1 MTLAELINGLPILE
15 TGGDLS
21 QEISAVAYD
30 SRKVTAGTVFVCIE
44 GYITDGHAY
53 ITQAVERSAAA
64 VIIQKKTVSHQIPWV
79 LVPNTRRALAHIS
92 DRFFAHPSGK
102 LDMIGLTGTKGK
114 TTATY
119 MTRAILSAQGRRAG
133 LIGTIAT
140 IIGDQV
146 IQASRTTPES
156 YDLQAILNQMVQ
168 SRMDTCVMEVSS
180 QGLMLD
186 RVYGCR
192 YHTGVFTNLYHD
204 HIGPHE
210 HESMDAY
217 LNAKLQLFDLCQQ
230 AVINRDIE
238 QFEQI
243 RSVIHVPCL
252 TYGLHQDADVR
263 AENLRQ
269 ISVGQR
275 SGTLFKLTSP
285 WHNGEVFVGMPGL
298 FNVNNALAAIASA
311 GLSGASLEAVQTG
324 LRDVTVPGRVQLIP
338 SDLPFQVVVD
348 YAHNAASLD
357 HLLKTLRTYVS
368 GRLIVVFGNGGD
380 RARSRRFEMGAV
392 SGQLADL
399 TVITSDNPRSEDP
412 EAIIRDIITG
422 IEPSGGDY
430 HVVVDREEAIKWA
443 IFHAAAGDMVV
454 IAGKGHESYQIFR
467 DRTIHF
473 DDAEIAEKHIKE
485 REVSKNAPDLL

>member
-180 QGLMLD
+180 QGLML
-186 RVYGCR
+186 
-192 YHTGVFTNLYHD
+192 
-204 HIGPHE
+204 
-210 HESMDAY
+210 
-217 LNAKLQLFDLCQQ
+217 
-230 AVINRDIE
+230 
-238 QFEQI
+238 
-243 RSVIHVPCL
+243 
-252 TYGLHQDADVR
+252 
-263 AENLRQ
+263 
-269 ISVGQR
+269 
-275 SGTLFKLTSP
+275 
-285 WHNGEVFVGMPGL
+285 
-298 FNVNNALAAIASA
+298 
-311 GLSGASLEAVQTG
+311 
-324 LRDVTVPGRVQLIP
+324 
-338 SDLPFQVVVD
+338 
-348 YAHNAASLD
+348 
-357 HLLKTLRTYVS
+357 
-368 GRLIVVFGNGGD
+368 
-380 RARSRRFEMGAV
+380 
-392 SGQLADL
+392 
-399 TVITSDNPRSEDP
+399 
-412 EAIIRDIITG
+412 
-422 IEPSGGDY
+422 
-430 HVVVDREEAIKWA
+430 
-443 IFHAAAGDMVV
+443 
-454 IAGKGHESYQIFR
+454 
-467 DRTIHF
+467 
-473 DDAEIAEKHIKE
+473 
-485 REVSKNAPDLL
+485 